1 MDDLEAL
8 SDVLTKLS
16 EEPYDLPTHIQ
27 HINLAASAGEEQ
39 ANEAREMFTAYWA
52 AGDEVWSPLIDA
64 KKRSSNPDSVSGAQ
78 EVHELY
84 EKAEGDYISIP
95 ILRSHAQ
102 FLVDRH
108 AHFSPNGA
116 ADSVDAFSTPWTR
129 MMLKSV
135 MTRAMKDISK
145 SNEVWMVIRDWELEM
160 LESASAEQKA
170 LLVEE
175 IDDLHQTRLKQIHA
189 ASDETFQSFSTF
201 TSNNRSPAEYEDILV
216 QASKQRA
223 FSVKGYGFRESYE
236 STLAQAG
243 YSLDAYA
250 QYLAYER
257 RAKKPDFIILSG
269 IYERAISE
277 AAKRRFAGE
286 YGAEEA
292 LRTFWAGYA
301 DALRIHKDD
310 EDNQLLIYQRAVRS
324 VPGYGEIWAKY
335 IRFAEANPALIVAA
349 QAEDAEALHNR
360 AFATKLF
367 NKDPEEIVP
376 VVLARAGYEKRML
389 LSDQGDAE
397 TRLGNLL
404 TVLEDGLQRVRDASK
419 SGDPRFR
426 IERFF
431 VELHKFTDNNAEAA
445 EVWGAAARHYKT
457 NYTPW
462 IAYGETLMLANDFPG
477 ADAALSKAS
486 TAPHMD
492 WPEAIWEAW
501 IALHQSHGTVDS
513 LNRCLDTVDWERQKV
528 NAKRAR
534 AAEKAAQEAMQAAQ
548 YQQVAEPARDIV
560 MTDSTA
566 QNPGAVES
574 AMDVDQQAPSQSLK
588 RKAEEPLTGDDV
600 KKTKSDAPLK
610 RDRENSTVF
619 VRELPPGTTEDQL
632 NRLFKDCGSIREI
645 RLTTLPNSL
654 VATVEFVDSSSVPAA
669 LTKDKK
675 RIDGVEVAVHLAWQS
690 TLYVTNFPEN
700 IDDAAIRE
708 TFGKYG
714 ELFDVRW
721 PSKKFK
727 NTRRFCYVQY
737 TSPSAAKEALMMH
750 GIELESGMP
759 LSVYISNPERKKER
773 TDANANAKEVYV
785 AGLSKFTTK
794 EDLEKRFKA
803 YGSVKDI
810 RIPLDDQGRAKGF
823 AFVEFETEADA
834 VKALGANNED
844 LKGRRIAVTIA
855 DARVRSAK
863 KEPDSGLG
871 KRADAATRSLRVL
884 DLPSTAH
891 DASTTEGL
899 LQQAFEKHAS
909 VKRLEVF
916 LDKREAIVEFET
928 AADAAKLL
936 LQPDAVMLEG
946 KPLKL
951 TDNLTSSNT
960 RSAPTAFVPRKAAAP
975 KPRAGI
981 GARKTAA
988 ATASKP
994 VNSGNSQ
1001 AEASRPASGKA
1012 QEDFRKMLL
1021 GGK

>member
-1 MDDLEAL
+1 MDDLEAISEL
-8 SDVLTKLS
+8 LTKLS
-16 EEPYDLPTHIQ
+16 NEPYDLPTHIQ
-27 HINLAASAGEEQ
+27 HIDLAATAGEEEG
-39 ANEAREMFTAYWA
+39 NEAREMFTAYWA
-52 AGDEVWSPLIDA
+52 AGDEVWMPLIDA
-64 KKRSSNPDSVSGAQ
+64 KKRSSNIDSVSGAQ

-84 EKAEGDYISIP
+84 DKAEGDYLSIP
-95 ILRSHAQ
+95 LLKAHAE
-102 FLVDRH
+102 FLVARR
-108 AHFSPNGA
+108 AHFSADGDA
-116 ADSVDAFSTPWTR
+116 ADSADAFSTPWTR

-135 MTRAMKDISK
+135 MTRAAKDISR
-145 SNEVWMVIRDWELEM
+145 SNEVWMVIHDWEMEM
-160 LESASAEQKA
+160 LESANANQKA
-170 LLVEE
+170 LLIEE
-175 IDDLHQTRLKQIHA
+175 IDDLHLTRLKQLHA
-189 ASDETFQSFSTF
+189 DSDETFQSYSTF
-201 TSNNRSPAEYEDILV
+201 TSNNRSPAEYEEILV

-223 FSVKGYGFRESYE
+223 TAVKAYQFRESYE
-236 STLAQAG
+236 TALIQAG

-250 QYLAYER
+250 QYAAYER
-257 RAKKPDFIILSG
+257 RAKKPDFVILSG
-269 IYERAISE
+269 IYERAIAE

-292 LRTFWAGYA
+292 LRAFWTGYG
-301 DALRIHKDD
+301 DALRIHRDD
-310 EDNQLLIYQRAVRS
+310 EDNQLLVFQRAVRS

-349 QAEDAEALHNR
+349 NAEDVEALYTR
-360 AFATKLF
+360 AFATKRF
-367 NKDPEEIVP
+367 NQDPEEIVP
-376 VVLARAGYEKRML
+376 LVLARAGYEKRML

-404 TVLEDGLQRVRDASK
+404 TVLEDGLQRVREASK
-419 SGDPRFR
+419 TGDPRFR

-431 VELHKFTDNNAEAA
+431 VELHKFTDNHADAA

-462 IAYGETLMLANDFPG
+462 IAYAETLMLANDFPG

-501 IALHQSHGTVDS
+501 IALHHSHGTLDS
-513 LNRCLDTVDWERQKV
+513 LNKCLDTVEWERHKV
-528 NAKRAR
+528 NTKRAR
-534 AAEKAAQEAMQAAQ
+534 AAEKAAQEAAQ
-548 YQQVAEPARDIV
+548 YQQVAEPAKDVI
-560 MTDSTA
+560 MSDA
-566 QNPGAVES
+566 GAGVTES
-574 AMDVDQQAPSQSLK
+574 PMDVDQQPATQSLK
-588 RKAEEPLTGDDV
+588 RKAEESLGADDA
-600 KKTKSDAPLK
+600 KKSRSDAPLK
-610 RDRENSTVF
+610 RDRENCTVF
-619 VRELPPGTTEDQL
+619 VRELPAGTTEDQL
-632 NRLFKDCGSIREI
+632 NKLFKDCGGIRDI
-645 RLTTLPNSL
+645 KLTKLPNSL
-654 VATVEFVDSSSVPAA
+654 VATVEFADSSSVPAA

-690 TLYVTNFPEN
+690 TLYVTNFPESV
-700 IDDAAIRE
+700 DDAAIRE
-708 TFGKYG
+708 TFSKYG

-727 NTRRFCYVQY
+727 NTRRFCYIQY
-737 TSPSAAKEALMMH
+737 TSPAAAKEALMMH

-794 EDLEKRFKA
+794 EDLDKRFKA
-803 YGSVKDI
+803 YGRVKEI
-810 RIPLDDQGRAKGF
+810 RVPLDEQGRSKGF
-823 AFVEFETEADA
+823 AFIEFETEADA

-871 KRADAATRSLRVL
+871 RRADAATRSLRVL
-884 DLPSTAH
+884 NLPQTTH

-899 LQQAFEKHAS
+899 LQQAFEKHVP

-916 LDKREAIVEFET
+916 ADKREAIVEFET

-936 LQPDAVMLEG
+936 LQPDAITLEG
-946 KPLKL
+946 KPLKI
-951 TDNLTSSNT
+951 TDNLGTSSN
-960 RSAPTAFVPRKAAAP
+960 RAVPTAFVPRKAAAP
-975 KPRAGI
+975 KPRAGL
-981 GARKTAA
+981 GARKAVPA
-988 ATASKP
+988 ATPKPADGIAQAS
-994 VNSGNSQ
+994 G
-1001 AEASRPASGKA
+1001 EASRPAAGKA
-1012 QEDFRKMLL
+1012 QDDFRKMLL